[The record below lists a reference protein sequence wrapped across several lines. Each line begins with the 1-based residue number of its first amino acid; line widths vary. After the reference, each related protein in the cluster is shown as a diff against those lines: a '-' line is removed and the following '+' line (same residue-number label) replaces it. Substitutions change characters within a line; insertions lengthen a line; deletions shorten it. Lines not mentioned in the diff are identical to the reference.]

1 MEEEMRR
8 SGWSSD
14 LWPLVRAIAAGA
26 VVLLGVGALISF
38 GPAALELV
46 AMR

>member
-1 MEEEMRR
+1 MRR

-14 LWPLVRAIAAGA
+14 LWPLMRAVAVGAA
-26 VVLLGVGALISF
+26 VLLGVGAAISF
-38 GPAALELV
+38 GSAALELV

>member
-1 MEEEMRR
+1 MRR

-14 LWPLVRAIAAGA
+14 LWPLLRAVAAGA
-26 VVLLGVGALISF
+26 VVLLGVGAVISF
-38 GPAALELV
+38 GSAALELV

>member
-1 MEEEMRR
+1 MRR

-14 LWPLVRAIAAGA
+14 LWPLLRAVAAGA
-26 VVLLGVGALISF
+26 VLLLTVGAVISF
-38 GPAALELV
+38 GSAALELV